1 MPSLSVRSLAEM
13 LNLPAHAQAR
23 ILAEQKHPKQAPQV
37 FRTPYYQ
44 QSLAAIRAFYRSGN
58 QKSELL
64 EFEAKMEGI
73 KQEARRENNLRV
85 LRSFRNSDFA
95 GRTIELLV
103 NKSIKHHIGDVE
115 LRLSPDL
122 TGVES
127 GKAKVLFLNFRSQVL
142 DPELARS
149 TIEIT
154 HWLLEKAGQERP
166 LKSIQYV
173 DLYEEKTFEISKR
186 RASTVKAVSE
196 NLKIIEALWPTL

>member
-23 ILAEQKHPKQAPQV
+23 ILTEQKHPKQAPQV

-44 QSLAAIRAFYRSGN
+44 QSLAAIRAFYKSGN
-58 QKSELL
+58 QKAELL
-64 EFEAKMEGI
+64 AFETKMEAI

-85 LRSFRNSDFA
+85 LRSFRKSDFA
-95 GRTIELLV
+95 QRTIQLST
-103 NKSIKHHIGDVE
+103 NKNIKYTSGEVE

-122 TGVES
+122 NGIES
-127 GKAKVLFLNFRSQVL
+127 GKLKLLFLNFRSHAL
-142 DPELARS
+142 DADVAKN

-154 HWLLEKAGQERP
+154 HWLLEQAGHELP
-166 LKSIQYV
+166 IKNIQYI
-173 DLYEEKTFEISKR
+173 DLYTETTFEVSKR

-196 NLKIIEALWPTL
+196 NLKIIETLWPSL

>member
-23 ILAEQKHPKQAPQV
+23 ILTEQKHPKQAPQV

-44 QSLAAIRAFYRSGN
+44 QSLAAIRAFYKSGN
-58 QKSELL
+58 QKAELL
-64 EFEAKMEGI
+64 EFEAKMEAI

-85 LRSFRNSDFA
+85 LRSFRKSDLSK
-95 GRTIELLV
+95 RNIELLA
-103 NKSIKHHIGDVE
+103 NKSIKHHIGSVE

-122 TGVES
+122 SGVE
-127 GKAKVLFLNFRSQVL
+127 GGDAKFLFINFRAQAL
-142 DPELARS
+142 EPELARS

-154 HWLLEKAGQERP
+154 HWLLEQAGHELP
-166 LKSIQYV
+166 INDIQYV
-173 DLYEEKTFEISKR
+173 DLYAEVTFVIPKR